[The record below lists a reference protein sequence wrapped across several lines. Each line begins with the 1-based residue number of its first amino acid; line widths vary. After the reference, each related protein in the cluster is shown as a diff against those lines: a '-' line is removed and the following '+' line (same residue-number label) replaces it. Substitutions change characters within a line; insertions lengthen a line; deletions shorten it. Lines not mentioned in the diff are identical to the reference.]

1 MEFITLNPIKFSVMN
16 KTISSRSAFT
26 ALIAA
31 FLLHNVEEAIFICR
45 YPVENQFPFIQPAS
59 CSQFMVSVS
68 ILSAA
73 GLAAFI
79 IAMRSKKYPVYNFI
93 STGLA
98 AALLLNV
105 LMPHLFLAIYTLHYT
120 PGLVTAIL
128 LNLPLSLMVLI
139 KNRPNYRSTIQ
150 FSRTILIFLILGYVL
165 FAITMG
171 LAKIFA

>member
-1 MEFITLNPIKFSVMN
+1 MLSGLT
-16 KTISSRSAFT
+16 SRSAFT

-31 FLLHNVEEAIFICR
+31 FLLHNIEEAITICR
-45 YPVENQFPFIQPAS
+45 YPVENPFPFIQPAS

-79 IAMRSKKYPVYNFI
+79 IAMRTKKHPVYNFI

-105 LMPHLFLAIYTLHYT
+105 LVPHLFVAIYTLHYT
-120 PGLVTAIL
+120 PGLATAIL
-128 LNLPLSLMVLI
+128 MNLPFSLMVLI
-139 KNRPNYRSTIQ
+139 KNRPNYKSTIQ
-150 FSRTILIFLILGYVL
+150 FSRTIFIFLILGYLL
-165 FAITMG
+165 FAVTMG
-171 LAKIFA
+171 LAKIFV